1 MKKLFVT
8 HNISNIKIE
17 ENENIFDRSSK
28 NSKGM
33 VCPTLKLSENQYD
46 ANSSSSITTNSSA
59 ESRKYSLNILSGETS
74 SAFDINSPLNSN
86 STINYIDENKFLGKK
101 IKYHFNIIKD
111 KSSNIKSEFLEN
123 QNDNNI
129 NLEKNSYFNIEEIKS
144 IKTPNKNNNHKEKKF
159 SLNEGR
165 WSFEEHIK
173 FIEALVD
180 YGKNWKDVQ
189 KYVGTRSPAQ
199 ARSHAQKFLLKL
211 KMIKNDE
218 LNIDF
223 TNNNIKNLSDV
234 IEVIK
239 SKNENNENERK
250 YIINTLINLS
260 ETISYENYNI
270 QRNNKK
276 EGIPNFKPKT
286 KTNKIR
292 EEGSISENNKSTN
305 NIIFNTL
312 FNNEEKEI
320 KTKEQQSNKK
330 QNITKI
336 VDKEKNNN
344 LSENNSNKENT
355 NIILGNENINLIEEE
370 PLNENNDFYSD
381 YHNNKKLVIYDG
393 IALFLDDFELLN
405 YNNMLRTNDY
415 YYDRFDYKYNFNKNF
430 FS

>member
-28 NSKGM
+28 NSKGT

-144 IKTPNKNNNHKEKKF
+144 TKIPHKNNNHREKRC

-189 KYVGTRSPAQ
+189 KYVGTRSAAQ

-218 LNIDF
+218 INIDF
-223 TNNNIKNLSDV
+223 TNNSIKNLSDV

-260 ETISYENYNI
+260 ETISYENNSI
-270 QRNNKK
+270 QRNIKK
-276 EGIPNFKPKT
+276 QRIPNFKPKT
-286 KTNKIR
+286 KTDKIKN
-292 EEGSISENNKSTN
+292 GSITEHNKPTN

-312 FNNEEKEI
+312 FNNGEKEI
-320 KTKEQQSNKK
+320 KVEELKSNKEQNTNK
-330 QNITKI
+330 T

-344 LSENNSNKENT
+344 ISENNPNKEKID
-355 NIILGNENINLIEEE
+355 IIIKNENINLIEEE

-381 YHNNKKLVIYDG
+381 FEHNNKKLVICDG
-393 IALFLDDFELLN
+393 IALYLDDFDLWN
-405 YNNMLRTNDY
+405 YNNKLRTNDY

>member
-260 ETISYENYNI
+260 ETISYENNSI
-270 QRNNKK
+270 QRNIKK
-276 EGIPNFKPKT
+276 QRIPNFKPKT
-286 KTNKIR
+286 KTDKIKN
-292 EEGSISENNKSTN
+292 GSIIEHNKPTN

-312 FNNEEKEI
+312 FNNGEKEI
-320 KTKEQQSNKK
+320 KVEELKSNKEQNTNK
-330 QNITKI
+330 T

-344 LSENNSNKENT
+344 INENNPNKEKID
-355 NIILGNENINLIEEE
+355 IIIKNENINLIEEE

-381 YHNNKKLVIYDG
+381 FDHNNKKLVICDG
-393 IALFLDDFELLN
+393 IALYLDDFDLWN
-405 YNNMLRTNDY
+405 YNNKLRTNDY

>member
-8 HNISNIKIE
+8 NNISNIKIE
-17 ENENIFDRSSK
+17 ENENIFERSSK
-28 NSKGM
+28 NSKGK
-33 VCPTLKLSENQYD
+33 VCPSLKLSENQYD
-46 ANSSSSITTNSSA
+46 VNSSSSITTNSSA
-59 ESRKYSLNILSGETS
+59 ESRKYSLNILSGESS
-74 SAFDINSPLNSN
+74 SAFDFNSPLNSN
-86 STINYIDENKFLGKK
+86 STINYNDENKFLGKK
-101 IKYHFNIIKD
+101 IKCHFNIIKD
-111 KSSNIKSEFLEN
+111 NSAHIKNEFLEN
-123 QNDNNI
+123 KNDNYI

-144 IKTPNKNNNHKEKKF
+144 TKIPHKNNNHREKRC

-189 KYVGTRSPAQ
+189 KYVGTRSAAQ

-218 LNIDF
+218 INIDF
-223 TNNNIKNLSDV
+223 TNNNIKNLSDI

-260 ETISYENYNI
+260 EAISYENYNI

-276 EGIPNFKPKT
+276 ERIPNFKPKT

-320 KTKEQQSNKK
+320 KTKEQQSNKE
-330 QNITKI
+330 QNIIKI
-336 VDKEKNNN
+336 EDKEKNRNI
-344 LSENNSNKENT
+344 SENNSNKENT
-355 NIILGNENINLIEEE
+355 DIILGNENINLIEEE

>member
-28 NSKGM
+28 NSKGT

-165 WSFEEHIK
+165 WSYEEHIK

-260 ETISYENYNI
+260 ETISYENNSI
-270 QRNNKK
+270 QRNIKK
-276 EGIPNFKPKT
+276 QRIPNFKPKT
-286 KTNKIR
+286 KIDKIKN
-292 EEGSISENNKSTN
+292 GSITEHNKPTN

-312 FNNEEKEI
+312 FNNGEKEI
-320 KTKEQQSNKK
+320 KVEELKSNKEQNTNK
-330 QNITKI
+330 T

-344 LSENNSNKENT
+344 ISENNPNKEKID
-355 NIILGNENINLIEEE
+355 IIIKNENINLIEEE

-381 YHNNKKLVIYDG
+381 FEHNNKKLVICDG
-393 IALFLDDFELLN
+393 IALYLDDFDLWN
-405 YNNMLRTNDY
+405 YNNKLRTNDY

>member
-129 NLEKNSYFNIEEIKS
+129 NLEKNSNFNIEEIKN

-165 WSFEEHIK
+165 WSYEEHIK

-260 ETISYENYNI
+260 ETISYENNSI
-270 QRNNKK
+270 QRNIKK
-276 EGIPNFKPKT
+276 QRIPNFKPKA
-286 KTNKIR
+286 KTDKIKN
-292 EEGSISENNKSTN
+292 GSITEHNKPTN

-312 FNNEEKEI
+312 FNNGEKEI
-320 KTKEQQSNKK
+320 KVEELKSNKEQNTNK
-330 QNITKI
+330 T

-344 LSENNSNKENT
+344 ISENNPNKEKID
-355 NIILGNENINLIEEE
+355 IIIKNENINLIEEE

-381 YHNNKKLVIYDG
+381 FEHNNKKLVICDG
-393 IALFLDDFELLN
+393 IALYLDDFDLWN
-405 YNNMLRTNDY
+405 YNNKLRTNDY

>member
-123 QNDNNI
+123 QNDYNI

-250 YIINTLINLS
+250 YIINTLINLG
-260 ETISYENYNI
+260 ETISYENNSI
-270 QRNNKK
+270 QRNIKK
-276 EGIPNFKPKT
+276 QRIPNFKPKT
-286 KTNKIR
+286 KIDKIKN
-292 EEGSISENNKSTN
+292 GSITEHNKPTN

-312 FNNEEKEI
+312 FNNGEKQIKLEELKSN
-320 KTKEQQSNKK
+320 KEQNTNK
-330 QNITKI
+330 T

-344 LSENNSNKENT
+344 ISENNPNKEKID
-355 NIILGNENINLIEEE
+355 IIIKNENINLIEEE

-381 YHNNKKLVIYDG
+381 FEHNNKKLVICDG
-393 IALFLDDFELLN
+393 IALYLDDFDLWN
-405 YNNMLRTNDY
+405 YNNKLRTNDY

>member
-8 HNISNIKIE
+8 HNISKIKIE

-33 VCPTLKLSENQYD
+33 SCPTLKLSENQYD
-46 ANSSSSITTNSSA
+46 VNSSSSITTNSSA
-59 ESRKYSLNILSGETS
+59 ESRKYSLNILSGESS
-74 SAFDINSPLNSN
+74 SAFDINSPINSN
-86 STINYIDENKFLGKK
+86 SSINDNDENKFLGKK

-111 KSSNIKSEFLEN
+111 KPANIKNEFLEN

-129 NLEKNSYFNIEEIKS
+129 NLEKNSYFNIEEMKS
-144 IKTPNKNNNHKEKKF
+144 KTPNNNKNHKEKKC

-189 KYVGTRSPAQ
+189 KYVGTRSAAQ

-218 LNIDF
+218 INIDF
-223 TNNNIKNLSDV
+223 TNNNIKNLSDI

-260 ETISYENYNI
+260 ETISYENNSI
-270 QRNNKK
+270 QRNIKK
-276 EGIPNFKPKT
+276 QRIPNFKLKT
-286 KTNKIR
+286 KTDKIKEENITEYNKPT
-292 EEGSISENNKSTN
+292 S

-312 FNNEEKEI
+312 FNNEEKGVKAEEP
-320 KTKEQQSNKK
+320 KSNKEHNTNK
-330 QNITKI
+330 T

-344 LSENNSNKENT
+344 INENNP
-355 NIILGNENINLIEEE
+355 NIEKIDVVIGNENINLIEEE

-381 YHNNKKLVIYDG
+381 FGHNNKKLVIYDG
-393 IALFLDDFELLN
+393 MAMYLDDFELWN

-415 YYDRFDYKYNFNKNF
+415 YFDRFDYKYNFNKNF

>member
-129 NLEKNSYFNIEEIKS
+129 NLEKNSNFNIEEIKN

-165 WSFEEHIK
+165 WSYEEHIK

-260 ETISYENYNI
+260 ETISYENNSI
-270 QRNNKK
+270 QRNIKK
-276 EGIPNFKPKT
+276 QRIPNFKPKT
-286 KTNKIR
+286 KTDKIKN
-292 EEGSISENNKSTN
+292 GSITEHNKPTN

-312 FNNEEKEI
+312 FNNGEKEI
-320 KTKEQQSNKK
+320 KVEELKSNKEQNTNK
-330 QNITKI
+330 T

-344 LSENNSNKENT
+344 ISENNPNKEKID
-355 NIILGNENINLIEEE
+355 IIIKNENINLIEEE

-381 YHNNKKLVIYDG
+381 FDHNNKKLVICDG
-393 IALFLDDFELLN
+393 IALYLDDFDLWN
-405 YNNMLRTNDY
+405 YNNKLRTNDY

>member
-17 ENENIFDRSSK
+17 ENENIFERSSK
-28 NSKGM
+28 NSKGK
-33 VCPTLKLSENQYD
+33 VCPSLKLSENQYD
-46 ANSSSSITTNSSA
+46 VNSSSSITTNSSA
-59 ESRKYSLNILSGETS
+59 ESRKYSLNILSGESS
-74 SAFDINSPLNSN
+74 SAFDFNSPLNSN
-86 STINYIDENKFLGKK
+86 STINYNDENKFLGKK
-101 IKYHFNIIKD
+101 IKCHFNIIKD
-111 KSSNIKSEFLEN
+111 NSAHIKNEFLEN

-129 NLEKNSYFNIEEIKS
+129 NIEKNSYFNIEEIKS
-144 IKTPNKNNNHKEKKF
+144 TKTPNKNNNHKEKRC

-189 KYVGTRSPAQ
+189 KYVGTRSAAQ

-211 KMIKNDE
+211 KMIKNE
-218 LNIDF
+218 EINIDF
-223 TNNNIKNLSDV
+223 TNNSIKNLSDV

-260 ETISYENYNI
+260 ETISYENNSI
-270 QRNNKK
+270 QRNIKK
-276 EGIPNFKPKT
+276 QRIPNFKPKT
-286 KTNKIR
+286 KTDKIKN
-292 EEGSISENNKSTN
+292 GSITEHNKPTN

-312 FNNEEKEI
+312 FNNGEKEI
-320 KTKEQQSNKK
+320 KVEELKSNKEQNTNK
-330 QNITKI
+330 T

-355 NIILGNENINLIEEE
+355 NIILGNENINLIE
-370 PLNENNDFYSD
+370 ENNDFYSD

>member
-8 HNISNIKIE
+8 HNISHIKIE
-17 ENENIFDRSSK
+17 ENENIFDKSSK
-28 NSKGM
+28 NSKGIA
-33 VCPTLKLSENQYD
+33 CPTLKLSENQYD
-46 ANSSSSITTNSSA
+46 VNSSSSITTNSSA
-59 ESRKYSLNILSGETS
+59 ESRKYSLNILSGESS
-74 SAFDINSPLNSN
+74 SAFDINSPMNSN
-86 STINYIDENKFLGKK
+86 SSINYNDENKFLGKK

-111 KSSNIKSEFLEN
+111 NSNNTKNEFLES

-144 IKTPNKNNNHKEKKF
+144 IKTPNKNNNHKEKKS

-189 KYVGTRSPAQ
+189 KYVGTRSAAQ

-218 LNIDF
+218 INIDF

-234 IEVIK
+234 IEAIK

-260 ETISYENYNI
+260 ETISYENNNI
-270 QRNNKK
+270 QRNIKK
-276 EGIPNFKPKT
+276 QRIPNFKSKT
-286 KTNKIR
+286 KTDKIKERNITEHNKPA
-292 EEGSISENNKSTN
+292 N

-312 FNNEEKEI
+312 FNSEEKEI
-320 KTKEQQSNKK
+320 KTEEQKSNKEHNTNK
-330 QNITKI
+330 A
-336 VDKEKNNN
+336 VDKEKKSNI
-344 LSENNSNKENT
+344 SENNPNKEK
-355 NIILGNENINLIEEE
+355 IDIVIKNENINLIEEE
-370 PLNENNDFYSD
+370 TLNENNNFYSD
-381 YHNNKKLVIYDG
+381 FDDNSKKLVIFDG
-393 IALFLDDFELLN
+393 MALYLDDFDLWS
-405 YNNMLRTNDY
+405 YNNMLRANDY

>member
-129 NLEKNSYFNIEEIKS
+129 NLEKNSNFNIEEIKN

-165 WSFEEHIK
+165 WSYEEHIK

-260 ETISYENYNI
+260 ETISYENNSI
-270 QRNNKK
+270 QRNIKK
-276 EGIPNFKPKT
+276 QRIPNFKPKA
-286 KTNKIR
+286 KTDKIKN
-292 EEGSISENNKSTN
+292 GSITEHNKPTN

-312 FNNEEKEI
+312 FNNGEKEI
-320 KTKEQQSNKK
+320 KVEELKSNKEQNTNK
-330 QNITKI
+330 T

-344 LSENNSNKENT
+344 ISENNPNKEKID
-355 NIILGNENINLIEEE
+355 IIIKNENINLIEEE

-381 YHNNKKLVIYDG
+381 FDHNNKKLVICDG
-393 IALFLDDFELLN
+393 IALYLDDFDLWN
-405 YNNMLRTNDY
+405 YNNKLRTNDY

>member
-129 NLEKNSYFNIEEIKS
+129 NLEKNSNFNIEEIKN

-165 WSFEEHIK
+165 WSYEEHIK

-260 ETISYENYNI
+260 ETISYENNSI
-270 QRNNKK
+270 QRNIKK
-276 EGIPNFKPKT
+276 QRIPNFKPKT
-286 KTNKIR
+286 KTDKIKN
-292 EEGSISENNKSTN
+292 GSITEHNKPTN

-312 FNNEEKEI
+312 FNNGEKEI
-320 KTKEQQSNKK
+320 KVEELKSNKEQNTNK
-330 QNITKI
+330 T

-344 LSENNSNKENT
+344 ISENNPNKEKID
-355 NIILGNENINLIEEE
+355 IIIKNENINLIEEE

-381 YHNNKKLVIYDG
+381 FEHNNKKLVICDG
-393 IALFLDDFELLN
+393 IALYLDDFDLWN
-405 YNNMLRTNDY
+405 YNNKLRTNDY

>member
-239 SKNENNENERK
+239 SKNENNENERN

-260 ETISYENYNI
+260 ETISYENNSI
-270 QRNNKK
+270 QRNIKK
-276 EGIPNFKPKT
+276 QRIPNFKPKT
-286 KTNKIR
+286 KTDKIKN
-292 EEGSISENNKSTN
+292 GSITEHNKPTN

-312 FNNEEKEI
+312 FNNGEKEI
-320 KTKEQQSNKK
+320 KVEELKSNKEQNTNK
-330 QNITKI
+330 T

-344 LSENNSNKENT
+344 ISENNPNKEKID
-355 NIILGNENINLIEEE
+355 IIIKNENINLIEEE

-381 YHNNKKLVIYDG
+381 FEHNNKKLVICDG
-393 IALFLDDFELLN
+393 IALYLDDFDLWN
-405 YNNMLRTNDY
+405 YNNKLRTNDY

>member
-8 HNISNIKIE
+8 HNISHIKIE
-17 ENENIFDRSSK
+17 ENENIFDKSSK
-28 NSKGM
+28 NSKGIA
-33 VCPTLKLSENQYD
+33 CPTLKLSENQYD
-46 ANSSSSITTNSSA
+46 VNSSSSITTNSSA
-59 ESRKYSLNILSGETS
+59 ESRKYSLNILSGESS
-74 SAFDINSPLNSN
+74 SAFDINSPMNSN
-86 STINYIDENKFLGKK
+86 SSINYNDENKFLGKK

-111 KSSNIKSEFLEN
+111 NSNNTKNEFLES

-144 IKTPNKNNNHKEKKF
+144 IKTPNKNYNHKEKKS

-189 KYVGTRSPAQ
+189 KYVGTRSAAQ

-218 LNIDF
+218 INIDF

-234 IEVIK
+234 IEAIK

-260 ETISYENYNI
+260 ETISYENNNI
-270 QRNNKK
+270 QRNIKK
-276 EGIPNFKPKT
+276 QRIPNFKSKT
-286 KTNKIR
+286 KTDKIKERNITEHNKPA
-292 EEGSISENNKSTN
+292 N

-312 FNNEEKEI
+312 FNSEEKEI
-320 KTKEQQSNKK
+320 KTEEQKSNKEQNTNK
-330 QNITKI
+330 T
-336 VDKEKNNN
+336 VDIEKNSNI
-344 LSENNSNKENT
+344 SENNPNKEKID
-355 NIILGNENINLIEEE
+355 IIIKNENINLIEEE
-370 PLNENNDFYSD
+370 PLKNNNFYSD
-381 YHNNKKLVIYDG
+381 FDDNSKKLVIFDG
-393 IALFLDDFELLN
+393 MALYLDDFDLWN
-405 YNNMLRTNDY
+405 YNNMLRANDY
-415 YYDRFDYKYNFNKNF
+415 YYDKFDYKYNFNKNF

>member
-33 VCPTLKLSENQYD
+33 ASPTLKLSENQYD
-46 ANSSSSITTNSSA
+46 VNSSSSITTNSSA
-59 ESRKYSLNILSGETS
+59 ESRKYSLNILSGES
-74 SAFDINSPLNSN
+74 STVFDINSPLNSN
-86 STINYIDENKFLGKK
+86 STINYNDENKFLGKK

-111 KSSNIKSEFLEN
+111 NPSNIKSEFLES
-123 QNDNNI
+123 QNDNSI
-129 NLEKNSYFNIEEIKS
+129 NQEKNSCNNIEEIKS
-144 IKTPNKNNNHKEKKF
+144 AKTPIKINNHKDKKS

-180 YGKNWKDVQ
+180 HGKNWKDVQ
-189 KYVGTRSPAQ
+189 KYVGTRSAAQ

-218 LNIDF
+218 VNIDF

-234 IEVIK
+234 IEAIK
-239 SKNENNENERK
+239 SKNENNENERR
-250 YIINTLINLS
+250 YIINTLIKLS
-260 ETISYENYNI
+260 ETISYENNSIQKNI
-270 QRNNKK
+270 KKQR
-276 EGIPNFKPKT
+276 IPNFKSKT
-286 KTNKIR
+286 KTNKNK
-292 EEGSISENNKSTN
+292 EGNIIEPNKPTS

-312 FNNEEKEI
+312 FNNDTNEK
-320 KTKEQQSNKK
+320 KTDEQKSIKEQDIN
-330 QNITKI
+330 KI
-336 VDKEKNNN
+336 VEKEKNGNI
-344 LSENNSNKENT
+344 SENNSNKEKT
-355 NIILGNENINLIEEE
+355 DIVIGNENINLNEEE

-381 YHNNKKLVIYDG
+381 FGHNNKKLVFYDG
-393 IALFLDDFELLN
+393 IALYLDDFELLN

>member
-1 MKKLFVT
+1 M
-8 HNISNIKIE
+8 
-17 ENENIFDRSSK
+17 
-28 NSKGM
+28 
-33 VCPTLKLSENQYD
+33 
-46 ANSSSSITTNSSA
+46 
-59 ESRKYSLNILSGETS
+59 
-74 SAFDINSPLNSN
+74 
-86 STINYIDENKFLGKK
+86 
-101 IKYHFNIIKD
+101 
-111 KSSNIKSEFLEN
+111 
-123 QNDNNI
+123 
-129 NLEKNSYFNIEEIKS
+129 
-144 IKTPNKNNNHKEKKF
+144 KTPNKNNNHKEKKF

-260 ETISYENYNI
+260 ETISYENNSI
-270 QRNNKK
+270 QRNIKK
-276 EGIPNFKPKT
+276 QRIPNFKPKT
-286 KTNKIR
+286 KIDKIKN
-292 EEGSISENNKSTN
+292 GSIAEHNKPTN

-312 FNNEEKEI
+312 FNNGEKEI
-320 KTKEQQSNKK
+320 KVEELKSNKEQNTNK
-330 QNITKI
+330 T

-344 LSENNSNKENT
+344 ISENNPNKE
-355 NIILGNENINLIEEE
+355 
-370 PLNENNDFYSD
+370 
-381 YHNNKKLVIYDG
+381 
-393 IALFLDDFELLN
+393 
-405 YNNMLRTNDY
+405 
-415 YYDRFDYKYNFNKNF
+415 KN
-430 FS
+430 

>member
-129 NLEKNSYFNIEEIKS
+129 NLEKNSNFNIEEIKN

-260 ETISYENYNI
+260 ETISYENNSI
-270 QRNNKK
+270 QRNIKK
-276 EGIPNFKPKT
+276 QRIPNFKPKA
-286 KTNKIR
+286 KTDKIKN
-292 EEGSISENNKSTN
+292 GSITEHNKPTN

-312 FNNEEKEI
+312 FNNGEKEI
-320 KTKEQQSNKK
+320 KVEELKSNKEQNTNK
-330 QNITKI
+330 T

-344 LSENNSNKENT
+344 ISENNPNKEKID
-355 NIILGNENINLIEEE
+355 IIIKNENINLIEEE

-381 YHNNKKLVIYDG
+381 FDHNNKKLVICDG
-393 IALFLDDFELLN
+393 IALYLDDFDLWN
-405 YNNMLRTNDY
+405 YNNKLRTNDY

>member
-129 NLEKNSYFNIEEIKS
+129 NLEKNSNFNIEEIKN

-165 WSFEEHIK
+165 WSYEEHIK

-260 ETISYENYNI
+260 ETISYENNSI
-270 QRNNKK
+270 QRNIKK
-276 EGIPNFKPKT
+276 QRIPNFKPKT
-286 KTNKIR
+286 KTDKIKN
-292 EEGSISENNKSTN
+292 GSITEHNKPTN

-312 FNNEEKEI
+312 FNNGEKEI
-320 KTKEQQSNKK
+320 KVEELKSNKEQNTNK
-330 QNITKI
+330 T

-344 LSENNSNKENT
+344 ISENNPNKEK
-355 NIILGNENINLIEEE
+355 IDIMIKNENINLIEEE

-381 YHNNKKLVIYDG
+381 FDHNNKKLVICDG
-393 IALFLDDFELLN
+393 IALYLDDFDLWN
-405 YNNMLRTNDY
+405 YNNKLRTNDY

>member
-144 IKTPNKNNNHKEKKF
+144 IKTPNKNNSHKEKKC

-260 ETISYENYNI
+260 ETISYENNSI
-270 QRNNKK
+270 QRNIKK
-276 EGIPNFKPKT
+276 QRIPNFKPKT
-286 KTNKIR
+286 KIDKIKN
-292 EEGSISENNKSTN
+292 GSIAEHNKPTN

-312 FNNEEKEI
+312 FNNGEKEI
-320 KTKEQQSNKK
+320 KVEELKSNKEQNTNK
-330 QNITKI
+330 T

-344 LSENNSNKENT
+344 ISENNPNKEKID
-355 NIILGNENINLIEEE
+355 IIIKNENINLIEEE

-381 YHNNKKLVIYDG
+381 FEHNNKKLVICDG
-393 IALFLDDFELLN
+393 IALYLDDFDLWN
-405 YNNMLRTNDY
+405 YNNKLRTNDY

>member
-33 VCPTLKLSENQYD
+33 VCPILKLSENQYD

-129 NLEKNSYFNIEEIKS
+129 NLEKNSNFNIEEIKN

-189 KYVGTRSPAQ
+189 KYVGTRSAAQ

-250 YIINTLINLS
+250 YIINTLVNLS
-260 ETISYENYNI
+260 ETISYENNSI
-270 QRNNKK
+270 QRNIKK
-276 EGIPNFKPKT
+276 QRIPNFKLKT
-286 KTNKIR
+286 KTDKIKEENITDYNKPT
-292 EEGSISENNKSTN
+292 S

-312 FNNEEKEI
+312 FNNEEKGVKAEEP
-320 KTKEQQSNKK
+320 KSNKEHNTNK
-330 QNITKI
+330 T

-344 LSENNSNKENT
+344 INENNP
-355 NIILGNENINLIEEE
+355 NIEKIDVVIGNENINLIEEE

-381 YHNNKKLVIYDG
+381 FGHNNKKLVIYDG
-393 IALFLDDFELLN
+393 MAMYLDDFELWN

-415 YYDRFDYKYNFNKNF
+415 YFDRFDYKYNFNKNF